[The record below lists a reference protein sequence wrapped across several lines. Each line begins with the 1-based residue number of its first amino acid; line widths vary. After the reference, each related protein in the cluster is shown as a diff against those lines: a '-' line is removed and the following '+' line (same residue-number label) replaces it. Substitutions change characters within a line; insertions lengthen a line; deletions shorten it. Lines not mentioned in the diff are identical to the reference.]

1 MKSIIRKINAFIKRR
16 FSSFFYKHHFDNI
29 CTDNNLDVIK
39 EKRFLKAILQAEKD
53 CGISINI
60 PLRVHQAIF
69 FSGVKAKQNM
79 SMVEIGTGKGY
90 TFSAIL
96 NYHKEK
102 LKNNKIFL
110 IDSFLPTKPDFKTGE
125 QKIDGI
131 RNKAYASN
139 VKEVE

>member
-1 MKSIIRKINAFIKRR
+1 MKSIIHKINAFIKRR

-53 CGISINI
+53 CGININI
-60 PLRVHQAIF
+60 PLRIHQEIF
-69 FSGVKAKQNM
+69 LGVKAKQNG
-79 SMVEIGTGKGY
+79 SRVEIGTGKGY
-90 TFSAIL
+90 TFSTIL
-96 NYHKEK
+96 NYYEEK

-125 QKIDGI
+125 
-131 RNKAYASN
+131 
-139 VKEVE
+139 